1 MTSKALIQECSGQQ
15 SKNTTS
21 KSKASV
27 NAKTTTSFATTRLRC
42 SRIENCVVIWADR
55 NIDLNN
61 SDCQNTI
68 ANLRGIVNQVNPYTT
83 LGECIEWLNENK
95 EETVFIITSG
105 ALGQQLVSEIY
116 SMPTLAAVYIF
127 CGDKQRHKAWAKK
140 WMKIKG
146 IHTAIKPICKALQ
159 LDVMQCNQDNISVSI
174 IGMNEDVSMQNLNQL
189 DSKFI
194 YSQMLKETLLEMKH
208 DQQAVKDLINYCK
221 EEYQSNIQELKIIDE
236 FERTYHV
243 SDAIWWYTRECFI
256 SKMLNRALRTFD
268 GNLIV
273 RIGFFVCDTHQQIDN
288 LYKKQIHQY
297 HGKIFRVYRGQGL
310 STANFIKLSR
320 NIGGLISFNNF
331 LSVSTKRNF
340 ALGFAEDALVKHD
353 MIGILFQM
361 SIDPTV
367 SSTPFAS
374 IPTRSYFKKESEIL
388 FSMPTIFRIG
398 NIRKL
403 DNTRPLYQI
412 ELKLT
417 ANDNKQLREFIKHIR
432 DDVSD
437 ATNWH
442 LLGLLLMKMGQFDKV
457 EELYMALIEQK
468 FNDCERAVFYE
479 QLGSM
484 KWHQGHHKEAMV
496 FNEESIKIYQNT
508 IPKDDPSLVA
518 AYYNIGGMYNNM
530 GDYAKAL
537 EFYHKA
543 HRILEKTL
551 DPYHHHLAKS
561 YNNIGAMYNSM
572 GDYLKALEFYDKAH
586 KILEHTL
593 HSYHPDLA
601 TSYNNIG
608 LLYDS
613 MSEYSKALQ
622 YHKKALRIREKALPP
637 NHPDLPGSYNN
648 IGLLY
653 NNIGDYSKALG
664 FYEKALTIYEST
676 LPLDHPLLSI
686 SYNNIGLA
694 SFEQGHYSTA
704 LSYLEKALAIRQKSF
719 PESHPLIQQTID
731 NVDHVKKRM

>member
-1 MTSKALIQECSGQQ
+1 MSGKH

-21 KSKASV
+21 KSKATV
-27 NAKTTTSFATTRLRC
+27 NAKTPTTSLATTRFRC
-42 SRIENCVVIWADR
+42 SRIENYVVIWADR
-55 NIDLNN
+55 NIDLNKL
-61 SDCQNTI
+61 DCQNTI
-68 ANLRGIVNQVNPYTT
+68 ANLRGIVNQVNPYTK
-83 LGECIEWLNENK
+83 LEECIEWLNENK
-95 EETVFIITSG
+95 EETAFIITSG

-116 SMPTLAAVYIF
+116 SMPTLDAVYIF
-127 CGDKQRHKAWAKK
+127 CGNKQRHKAWAKK

-159 LDVMQCNQDNISVSI
+159 LDVMQCDQDNISISI
-174 IGMNEDVSMQNLNQL
+174 MGMNEDVSMQNLNQL
-189 DSKFI
+189 ESKFI
-194 YSQMLKETLLEMKH
+194 YSQLLKETLLEMKH

-256 SKMLNRALRTFD
+256 YKMLNRALRIFD

-273 RIGFFVCDTHQQIDN
+273 RIGFFLCDMHQQIDN

-310 STANFIKLSR
+310 PTANFIKLSK

-361 SIDPTV
+361 SMDPTV

-374 IPTRSYFKKESEIL
+374 IPTRSYFKTESEIL

-417 ANDNKQLREFIKHIR
+417 SNDNKQLREFIEHIR
-432 DDVSD
+432 DEVSD

-468 FNDCERAVFYE
+468 FHDCDRVVFYE

-484 KWHQGHHKEAMV
+484 KWHQGHYKEAMV
-496 FNEESIKIYQNT
+496 FNEEFLKIYQNT
-508 IPKDDPSLVA
+508 VPKDDPSLVTS
-518 AYYNIGGMYNNM
+518 YYNIGGMYNNM

-586 KILEHTL
+586 RILEHTMD
-593 HSYHPDLA
+593 SYHPDLA

-608 LLYDS
+608 LLYNS

-622 YHKKALRIREKALPP
+622 YHEKALKIREKVLPP

-664 FYEKALTIYEST
+664 FYEKSLAIYEST
-676 LPLDHPLLSI
+676 LPLDHPVLSI

>member
-27 NAKTTTSFATTRLRC
+27 NAKTTTSLATTRLRC

-273 RIGFFVCDTHQQIDN
+273 RIGFFVCDIHQQIDN
-288 LYKKQIHQY
+288 LHKKQIHQY

>member
-27 NAKTTTSFATTRLRC
+27 NAKTTTSLATTRFRC

-256 SKMLNRALRTFD
+256 FKMLNRALRTFD

-273 RIGFFVCDTHQQIDN
+273 RIGFFVCDMHQQIDN

-417 ANDNKQLREFIKHIR
+417 TNDNKQLREFIKHIR

>member
-1 MTSKALIQECSGQQ
+1 MSGKH

-21 KSKASV
+21 KSKATV
-27 NAKTTTSFATTRLRC
+27 NAKTPTTSLATTRFRC
-42 SRIENCVVIWADR
+42 SRIENYVVIWADR
-55 NIDLNN
+55 NIDLNKL
-61 SDCQNTI
+61 DCQNTI
-68 ANLRGIVNQVNPYTT
+68 ANLRGIVNQVNPYTK
-83 LGECIEWLNENK
+83 LEECIEWLNENK
-95 EETVFIITSG
+95 EETAFIITSG

-116 SMPTLAAVYIF
+116 SMPTLDAVYIF
-127 CGDKQRHKAWAKK
+127 CGNKQRHKAWAKK

-174 IGMNEDVSMQNLNQL
+174 MGMNEDVSMQNLNQL
-189 DSKFI
+189 ESKFI
-194 YSQMLKETLLEMKH
+194 YSQLLKETLLEMKH

-256 SKMLNRALRTFD
+256 YKMLNRALRIFD

-273 RIGFFVCDTHQQIDN
+273 RIGFFLCDMHQQIDN

-310 STANFIKLSR
+310 PTANFIKLSK

-361 SIDPTV
+361 SMDPTV

-374 IPTRSYFKKESEIL
+374 IPTRSYFKTESEIL

-417 ANDNKQLREFIKHIR
+417 SNDNKQLREFIEHIR
-432 DDVSD
+432 DEVSD

-468 FNDCERAVFYE
+468 FHDCDRVVFYE

-484 KWHQGHHKEAMV
+484 KWHQGHYKEAMV
-496 FNEESIKIYQNT
+496 FNEESLKIYQNT
-508 IPKDDPSLVA
+508 VPKDDPSLVA
-518 AYYNIGGMYNNM
+518 SYYNIGGMYNNM

-586 KILEHTL
+586 RILEHTMD
-593 HSYHPDLA
+593 SYHPDLA

-608 LLYDS
+608 LLYNS

-622 YHKKALRIREKALPP
+622 YHEKALKIREKVLPP

-664 FYEKALTIYEST
+664 FYEKSLAIYEST
-676 LPLDHPLLSI
+676 LPLDHPVLSI